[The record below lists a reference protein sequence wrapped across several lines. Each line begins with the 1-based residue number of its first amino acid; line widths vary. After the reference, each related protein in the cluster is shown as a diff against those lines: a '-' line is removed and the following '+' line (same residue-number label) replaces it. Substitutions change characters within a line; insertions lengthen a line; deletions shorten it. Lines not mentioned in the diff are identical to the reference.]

1 MTIEY
6 LDKFKEKK
14 YLFSDVPLIIEHD
27 NFDPRNEVHAKG
39 WICIPCLSKV
49 QDNIFIN

>member
-14 YLFSDVPLIIEHD
+14 YLFSDVPLIIDHD
-27 NFDPRNEVHAKG
+27 NFDPRN
-39 WICIPCLSKV
+39 
-49 QDNIFIN
+49 